1 MTSSDRDS
9 RKIATNKDMV
19 KLTRDR
25 CGYTG
30 AVAFRVSQHH
40 AQATEMLAQALA
52 IGFKG
57 LSNMLFLFDSVPLA
71 QCATGPLQWTR

>member
-1 MTSSDRDS
+1 
-9 RKIATNKDMV
+9 
-19 KLTRDR
+19 
-25 CGYTG
+25 
-30 AVAFRVSQHH
+30 
-40 AQATEMLAQALA
+40 MLAQALA